1 MYILHECVALSTS
14 QNYIVEDVDEEPRWR
29 LIVSK
34 LITAEDLENNH
45 YLEIL
50 GDVLEQIDLPVNY
63 CPYCGVHLDNN
74 ETVEVSYTHRD
85 YSKG

>member
-14 QNYIVEDVDEEPRWR
+14 QNYIVEDVDPRWR

-45 YLEIL
+45 YQEIL
-50 GDVLEQIDLPVNY
+50 GDVLEKIELPVNY
-63 CPYCGVHLDNN
+63 CPY
-74 ETVEVSYTHRD
+74 
-85 YSKG
+85 

>member
-14 QNYIVEDVDEEPRWR
+14 QNYIVEDVDEDPRWR

-50 GDVLEQIDLPVNY
+50 GDVLEQIDLPVNF
-63 CPYCGVHLDNN
+63 PLSFSSLNFIDFSSLTD
-74 ETVEVSYTHRD
+74 EE
-85 YSKG
+85 KE